1 MVSINIILLE
11 ILSTAI
17 TQSYAQGTFTP
28 ERPPAV
34 PLMVK
39 SPYLN
44 SWQIF
49 GTNATDYENGNSLA
63 LRWSTFWQDSS
74 NQITGMTGIVR
85 VDGEPLTWMG
95 YPYAA
100 DNKTLLKSA
109 EQTSFEYTST
119 KSIFT
124 FDVGGKINLTAT
136 FLSPLNPKDLKQQS
150 LTMAYLHVDV
160 VSTDG
165 KTHDVS
171 VYADISAEWVS
182 GDRSS
187 KAQWDYGVTDDK
199 VAYHRVYRQ
208 EQLAFTEI
216 NEQAEW
222 GYWYWA
228 TQDNSNITYQSGAD
242 KAVRAAFQNEGKLP
256 NTKDWNYRAI
266 NDEFPTF
273 GFAKNFGNL
282 YTTAQDVVFVL
293 GLAQK
298 DAIQFDGSGGN
309 TTLPSLW
316 TSYFA
321 SDTDALSFFYNEWD
335 TSRSFS
341 NTFDDMISRDSIA
354 FGGQDY
360 LTITS
365 LSARQAFGTTQLV
378 GSSLNPYLFI
388 KEISS
393 DGNVQTVDVLFPMH
407 PILLYTNPLLLKLA
421 LKPLFENQETGRYP
435 NTYSMHDLGSAYP
448 NATGHSAGND
458 EEMPLEECGNMLI
471 MSLSYFRATND
482 TEFLNDHYS
491 ILDQWTQYLIASA
504 LIPANQLSTDDFAG
518 KLVNQTNLALKG
530 IIGIKA
536 MAEIA
541 SLTSHSDVS
550 SNYSSIA
557 QNYVEN
563 WMHLAVVNYT
573 GSSSSSPM
581 LAHTSLNYANASSYS
596 LLYNLFPD
604 KLLSLNIIPQSIYD
618 MQSTFYPSV
627 TNTYGVP
634 LDSRHEWTKS
644 DWNIWCASIAS
655 DQTKKEMIGNV
666 AKFVGMSESGVAL
679 TDFYDTK
686 TADLADFG
694 AHFIA
699 RPVVGGHFAGVAL
712 NKLGVEV

>member
-1 MVSINIILLE
+1 MVSIHFILLGV
-11 ILSTAI
+11 LSTVI

-44 SWQIF
+44 SWQNF
-49 GTNATDYENGNSLA
+49 GTNARDYKNGNSLA
-63 LRWSTFWQDSS
+63 LRWSTFWH
-74 NQITGMTGIVR
+74 NQITGMTGIVM
-85 VDGEPLTWMG
+85 VDGESLTWMG
-95 YPYAA
+95 YPFAA
-100 DNKTLLKSA
+100 DNTTLLKSA
-109 EQTSFEYTST
+109 KQTSFEYTST

-136 FLSPLNPKDLKQQS
+136 FLSPLNPQDLKQQS

-165 KTHDVS
+165 NTHDVS
-171 VYADISAEWVS
+171 VYADISAEWIS
-182 GDRSS
+182 GDRTTT
-187 KAQWDYGVTDDK
+187 AQWDYGVTDDK

-228 TQDNSNITYQSGAD
+228 TQDNTNITYQSGAD
-242 KAVRAAFQNEGKLP
+242 KFVRAAFQNNGKLP
-256 NTKDWNYRAI
+256 NTKDWNFRAI

-273 GFAKNFGNL
+273 GFAKNFGSL
-282 YTTAQDVVFVL
+282 FTTVQEVVFVL

-321 SDTDALSFFYNEWD
+321 TDTDALSFFYNEWD
-335 TSRSFS
+335 TSYSCS
-341 NTFDDMISRDSIA
+341 NAFDKMIRQDSLD

-365 LSARQAFGTTQLV
+365 LSARQAFAATQLV
-378 GSSLNPYLFI
+378 GNSSNPYLFV

-448 NATGHSAGND
+448 NATGHSAGDD

-471 MSLSYFRATND
+471 MSLSYFRASND
-482 TEFLNDHYS
+482 TEFLNDHYE
-491 ILDQWTQYLIASA
+491 ILDQWTQYLVASA

-550 SNYSSIA
+550 ANYSSIA
-557 QNYVEN
+557 QEYVEQ
-563 WMHLAVVNYT
+563 WIHLAVANT
-573 GSSSSSPM
+573 TSSSDSSPM
-581 LAHTSLNYANASSYS
+581 LAHTSLNYANPSSYS

-604 KLLSLNIIPQSIYD
+604 KLLSLNLIPQSIYD
-618 MQSTFYPSV
+618 MQSAFYPSV
-627 TNTYGVP
+627 MNTYGVP

-655 DQTKKEMIGNV
+655 EQTKIEMIGNV

-686 TADLADFG
+686 TAELADFD

-699 RPVVGGHFAGVAL
+699 RPVVGGHFAGLAL
-712 NKLGVEV
+712 KKLGFGV